1 MKSITIHGLDEI
13 LAREIYEKA
22 ERQGVSLNKTIK
34 VLLRQALGIGVETTK
49 NRKAYF
55 QDIFGTWSEADA
67 KQFDKKLKTFEKLD
81 PEDWS

>member
-34 VLLRQALGIGVETTK
+34 ALLRQALGIGAETTK

-55 QDIFGTWSEADA
+55 QDIFGAWSKADA

>member
-34 VLLRQALGIGVETTK
+34 ELYERLPHESHQEL
-49 NRKAYF
+49 
-55 QDIFGTWSEADA
+55 S
-67 KQFDKKLKTFEKLD
+67 
-81 PEDWS
+81 PS